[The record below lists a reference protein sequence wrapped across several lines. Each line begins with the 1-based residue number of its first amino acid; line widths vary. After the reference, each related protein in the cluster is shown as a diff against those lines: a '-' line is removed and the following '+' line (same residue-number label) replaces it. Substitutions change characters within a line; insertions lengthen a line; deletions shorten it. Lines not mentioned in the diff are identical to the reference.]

1 MSTLIL
7 YNGEISCY
15 NFCNKTDSAKLRK
28 VLVYQFGASDMCHM
42 LDGHHYFL
50 QFYWIPKHTVTSQLA
65 VLYLLTIVKLYLYLS
80 ADYFIDYVYKMG
92 YLIGQIDMTSLFGL
106 YELWHLTII
115 MLMSWCIR
123 WSFWLGHSMPSH
135 MTTTSKG
142 CGWVGLVFRPI
153 LIRTPFIIILDHI
166 QSSCI
171 WCGWLRSSFMQK
183 MCLFYTL

>member
-1 MSTLIL
+1 MWHCIIIVWSLNVCFVFYHSTLWSELFQLIVL
-7 YNGEISCY
+7 
-15 NFCNKTDSAKLRK
+15 LLVK
-28 VLVYQFGASDMCHM
+28 V
-42 LDGHHYFL
+42 
-50 QFYWIPKHTVTSQLA
+50 
-65 VLYLLTIVKLYLYLS
+65 YLYLS
-80 ADYFIDYVYKMG
+80 ADYLFYRILYAIRFIDYVYKMG